1 MATEVGSVLQVNF
14 VQGEDY
20 LQNVLVYEARAA
32 NAAANAKNSEIIA
45 ENAKNI
51 AITKADEAANSAVQA
66 KNSENIA
73 KQSEINALNSATQ
86 AKESENNAKEYSD
99 KTEAHYNQFYID
111 LTNIRNEFNTELA
124 DTRNEFTVALND
136 TRNTFFNRLSDL
148 RNVVSDGF
156 YRFGNDISLINEWI
170 NLHNSAFQ
178 LTSFGLLDNNG
189 VDIMDNDG
197 VPFGGQMY
205 MPITDRTLSLDG
217 VPADSYTV
225 GIELDKNKQALD
237 QAIDVVSQ
245 DIENNRNSI
254 VILSHNVATNTQSI
268 ADLSTN
274 VNARINN
281 NAIAIDKLN
290 SFVDSIDEN
299 FTFGNVYISDNNH
312 EPLLDND
319 GVELLG
325 MARMIVTDDTLTLQG
340 IPADSYSVGEALSNQ
355 QKLLNGLDVI
365 VQSWQDNF
373 VQRVAAITDSDGNYI
388 LDNDNEELLNY
399 AERLNTDSSLTME
412 GMPADAY
419 AVGQALQAIRAL
431 IATYHP

>member
-124 DTRNEFTVALND
+124 DTRNEFTIALND

-217 VPADSYTV
+217 VPADAGAV
-225 GIELDKNKQALD
+225 GTALEKNRQESE
-237 QAIDVVSQ
+237 QAIDEVLQVVHK
-245 DIENNRNSI
+245 NSK
-254 VILSHNVATNTQSI
+254 
-268 ADLSTN
+268 
-274 VNARINN
+274 
-281 NAIAIDKLN
+281 AIDDNLFAINELN
-290 SFVDSIDEN
+290 KFVDSIDEN

-419 AVGQALQAIRAL
+419 AVGQALQAIRDL

>member
-20 LQNVLVYEARAA
+20 LQDVLVYEARAA

-111 LTNIRNEFNTELA
+111 LTNIRNEFNAELT
-124 DTRNEFTVALND
+124 DTRNEFTIALND

-217 VPADSYTV
+217 VPADAGAV
-225 GIELDKNKQALD
+225 GTALSKNKQELQQDIADL
-237 QAIDVVSQ
+237 SQ
-245 DIENNRNSI
+245 D
-254 VILSHNVATNTQSI
+254 VATNTQSI

-299 FTFGNVYISDNNH
+299 FTFGNVCISDNNH

-340 IPADSYSVGEALSNQ
+340 IPADSYSVGTALSNQ

-373 VQRVAAITDSDGNYI
+373 VQRVVPIADSDGNYI

-419 AVGQALQAIRAL
+419 AVGQALQAIRDL

>member
-111 LTNIRNEFNTELA
+111 LTNIRNEFNAELTDTRNEFNAELA
-124 DTRNEFTVALND
+124 DTRNEFTIALND

-148 RNVVSDGF
+148 RNIVSDGF

-178 LTSFGLLDNNG
+178 LTSFGLIDNNG

-197 VPFGGQMY
+197 VSFGSQMY

-217 VPADSYTV
+217 VPADAGAV
-225 GIELDKNKQALD
+225 GTALSKNKQELQQDIADL
-237 QAIDVVSQ
+237 SQ
-245 DIENNRNSI
+245 D
-254 VILSHNVATNTQSI
+254 VATNTQSI

-299 FTFGNVYISDNNH
+299 FTFGDVCISDNNH

-373 VQRVAAITDSDGNYI
+373 VQRVVAITDSDGNYI

-419 AVGQALQAIRAL
+419 AVGQALQAIRGL

>member
-111 LTNIRNEFNTELA
+111 LTNIRNEFNTELEDTRNEFNAELA
-124 DTRNEFTVALND
+124 DTRNEFTIALND
-136 TRNTFFNRLSDL
+136 TKNTFFNRLYDL

-156 YRFGNDISLINEWI
+156 YRFGNDISLINKWI

-217 VPADSYTV
+217 VPADAGAV
-225 GIELDKNKQALD
+225 GTALEKNRQESE
-237 QAIDVVSQ
+237 QAIDEVLQVVHK
-245 DIENNRNSI
+245 NRK
-254 VILSHNVATNTQSI
+254 
-268 ADLSTN
+268 
-274 VNARINN
+274 
-281 NAIAIDKLN
+281 AIDDNLFAINELN
-290 SFVDSIDEN
+290 KFVDSIDEN
-299 FTFGNVYISDNNH
+299 FTFGDVCISDNNH

-325 MARMIVTDDTLTLQG
+325 IARMIVTDDTLTLQG

-373 VQRVAAITDSDGNYI
+373 VQRVVPIADSDGNYI

-419 AVGQALQAIRAL
+419 AVGQALQAIRDL

>member
-111 LTNIRNEFNTELA
+111 LTNIRNEFNTELEDTRNEFNTELADTRNEFNTELA
-124 DTRNEFTVALND
+124 DTRNEFTIALND
-136 TRNTFFNRLSDL
+136 TKNTFFNRLSDL

-217 VPADSYTV
+217 VPADAGAV
-225 GIELDKNKQALD
+225 GTALEKNRQESE
-237 QAIDVVSQ
+237 QAIDEVLQVVHK
-245 DIENNRNSI
+245 NRK
-254 VILSHNVATNTQSI
+254 
-268 ADLSTN
+268 
-274 VNARINN
+274 
-281 NAIAIDKLN
+281 AIDDNLFAINELN
-290 SFVDSIDEN
+290 KFVDSIDEN
-299 FTFGNVYISDNNH
+299 FTFGDVCISDNNH

-325 MARMIVTDDTLTLQG
+325 IARMIVTDDTLTLQG

-373 VQRVAAITDSDGNYI
+373 VQRVVPIADSDGNYI

-419 AVGQALQAIRAL
+419 AVGQALQAIRDL

>member
-124 DTRNEFTVALND
+124 DTRNEFNIALND
-136 TRNTFFNRLSDL
+136 TKNTFFNRLSDL

-217 VPADSYTV
+217 VPADAGAV
-225 GIELDKNKQALD
+225 GTALEKNRQESE
-237 QAIDVVSQ
+237 QAIDEVLQVVHK
-245 DIENNRNSI
+245 NRK
-254 VILSHNVATNTQSI
+254 
-268 ADLSTN
+268 
-274 VNARINN
+274 
-281 NAIAIDKLN
+281 AIDDNLFAINDLN
-290 SFVDSIDEN
+290 KFVDSIDEN
-299 FTFGNVYISDNNH
+299 FTFGDVCISYNNH

-325 MARMIVTDDTLTLQG
+325 IARMIVTDDTLTLQG

-373 VQRVAAITDSDGNYI
+373 VQRVVPIADSDGNYI

-419 AVGQALQAIRAL
+419 AVGQALQAIRDL

>member
-111 LTNIRNEFNTELA
+111 LTNIRNEFNTELE
-124 DTRNEFTVALND
+124 DTRNEFTIALND

-217 VPADSYTV
+217 VPADAGAV
-225 GIELDKNKQALD
+225 GTALEKNRQESE
-237 QAIDVVSQ
+237 QAIDEVLQVVHK
-245 DIENNRNSI
+245 NSK
-254 VILSHNVATNTQSI
+254 
-268 ADLSTN
+268 
-274 VNARINN
+274 
-281 NAIAIDKLN
+281 AIDDNLFAINELN
-290 SFVDSIDEN
+290 KFVDSIDEN
-299 FTFGNVYISDNNH
+299 FTFGNVCISDNNH
-312 EPLLDND
+312 ESLLDND

-325 MARMIVTDDTLTLQG
+325 IARMIVTDDTLTLQG

-373 VQRVAAITDSDGNYI
+373 VQRVVPIADSDGNYI

-419 AVGQALQAIRAL
+419 AVGQALQAIRDL

>member
-73 KQSEINALNSATQ
+73 KQSEISALNSATQ

-111 LTNIRNEFNTELA
+111 LTNIRNEFNAELA
-124 DTRNEFTVALND
+124 DTRNEFTIALND
-136 TRNTFFNRLSDL
+136 TKNTFFNRLSDL

-217 VPADSYTV
+217 VPADAGAV
-225 GIELDKNKQALD
+225 GTALEKNRQESE
-237 QAIDVVSQ
+237 QAIDEVLQVVHK
-245 DIENNRNSI
+245 NRK
-254 VILSHNVATNTQSI
+254 
-268 ADLSTN
+268 
-274 VNARINN
+274 
-281 NAIAIDKLN
+281 AIDDNLFAINELN
-290 SFVDSIDEN
+290 KFVDSIDEN
-299 FTFGNVYISDNNH
+299 FTFGDVCISDNNH

-373 VQRVAAITDSDGNYI
+373 VQRVVPIADSDGNYI

-419 AVGQALQAIRAL
+419 AVGQALQAIRDL

>member
-1 MATEVGSVLQVNF
+1 MANEIVGNVLKVNF

-20 LQNVLVYEARAA
+20 LQDVLVYEARAA
-32 NAAANAKNSEIIA
+32 NSAANAKNSEIIA

-51 AITKADEAANSAVQA
+51 AVTKANEAANSAVQA

-111 LTNIRNEFNTELA
+111 LTNIRNEFNTELEDTRNEFNAELA
-124 DTRNEFTVALND
+124 DTRNEFTIALND
-136 TRNTFFNRLSDL
+136 TKNTFFNRLSDL

-217 VPADSYTV
+217 VPADAGAV
-225 GIELDKNKQALD
+225 GTALEKNRQESE
-237 QAIDVVSQ
+237 QAIDEVLQVVHK
-245 DIENNRNSI
+245 NRK
-254 VILSHNVATNTQSI
+254 
-268 ADLSTN
+268 
-274 VNARINN
+274 
-281 NAIAIDKLN
+281 AIDDNLFAINELN
-290 SFVDSIDEN
+290 KFVDSIDEN
-299 FTFGNVYISDNNH
+299 FTFGDVCISDNNH

-325 MARMIVTDDTLTLQG
+325 IARMIVTDDTLTLQG

-373 VQRVAAITDSDGNYI
+373 VQRVVPIADSDGNYI

-412 GMPADAY
+412 GMPADSY
-419 AVGQALQAIRAL
+419 AVGQALQAIRDL

>member
-45 ENAKNI
+45 KNAKNI
-51 AITKADEAANSAVQA
+51 AITKANEAANSAVQA

-73 KQSEINALNSATQ
+73 KQSEINALNYATQ

-111 LTNIRNEFNTELA
+111 LTNIRNEFNTELEDTRNEFNAELA
-124 DTRNEFTVALND
+124 DTRNEFTIALND
-136 TRNTFFNRLSDL
+136 TKNTFFNRLSDL

-217 VPADSYTV
+217 VPADAGAV
-225 GIELDKNKQALD
+225 GTALEKNRQESE
-237 QAIDVVSQ
+237 QAIDEVLQVVHK
-245 DIENNRNSI
+245 NKK
-254 VILSHNVATNTQSI
+254 
-268 ADLSTN
+268 
-274 VNARINN
+274 
-281 NAIAIDKLN
+281 AIDDNLFAINELN
-290 SFVDSIDEN
+290 KFVDSIDEN
-299 FTFGNVYISDNNH
+299 FTFGNVCISDNNH

-325 MARMIVTDDTLTLQG
+325 IARMIVTDDTLTLQG

-373 VQRVAAITDSDGNYI
+373 VQRVVPIADSDGNYI

-419 AVGQALQAIRAL
+419 AVGQALQAIRDL